1 MMKNDNFE
9 KRLRV
14 HTGGR
19 QWLQALAAI
28 IHHRQGRAI
37 HILTNSGCETV
48 IWQIGVYLGLLY
60 SLSLSNFRSQG
71 ELGRGG
77 RLTSQ

>member
-14 HTGGR
+14 LTGGR

-28 IHHRQGRAI
+28 IHHSQWRAI
-37 HILTNSGCETV
+37 RTLTNSDCETV
-48 IWQIGVYLGLLY
+48 IWQIGVYC
-60 SLSLSNFRSQG
+60 SLSNFRSQG
-71 ELGRGG
+71 ESERGG